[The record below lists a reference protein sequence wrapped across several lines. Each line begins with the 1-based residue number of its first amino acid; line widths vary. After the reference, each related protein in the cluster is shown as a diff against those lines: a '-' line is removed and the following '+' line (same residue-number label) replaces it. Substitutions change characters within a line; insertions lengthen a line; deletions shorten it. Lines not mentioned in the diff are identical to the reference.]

1 MDSELVS
8 RAQSPAEFL
17 KLLFERAKAKNPRL
31 SLRAWAKYL
40 GFSNHV
46 HLSLILSSQRQLN
59 SKVFSRIKSK
69 LSLSESETQRL
80 TLLML
85 RSRAETL
92 EEQALLDQS
101 LNQLQPQLPS
111 QTMTTDLLRVLRR
124 WSMLAL
130 LELFRLRDFR
140 SDPKWM
146 SRRLNGD
153 LSPEQVTET
162 LQALAR
168 LGVVRQ
174 RGQKWS
180 LIHSDVFRST
190 RPDQINPHLRVLQKQ
205 FFELGIESLEEVS
218 VDQRELSTFSFA
230 IDQTRVQEAKEYLRR
245 FRKEFAAHFEA
256 TEGDELY
263 QLNIQFFPLTNKK
276 GTIHDQ

>member
-1 MDSELVS
+1 MNSDLI
-8 RAQSPAEFL
+8 QSSQNPAEFL
-17 KLLFERAKAKNPRL
+17 QRVFERAKSRNPQL
-31 SLRAWAKYL
+31 SLRAWARHL

-46 HLSLILSSQRQLN
+46 HLSLLLSGKRQLN
-59 SKVFSRIKSK
+59 SKVFSRIKAK
-69 LSLSESETQRL
+69 LSLTETELHLL

-101 LNQLQPQLPS
+101 LTQLQPQLPS
-111 QTMTTDLLRVLRR
+111 QTITTDLLRVLRR

-130 LELFRLRDFR
+130 LELFRLKDFR

-153 LSPEQVTET
+153 LSAEQVTET

-174 RGQKWS
+174 KGQKWS
-180 LIHSDVFRST
+180 LIHSEVFRST
-190 RPDQINPHLRVLQKQ
+190 PPDQVSPHLRLLQKQ
-205 FFELGIESLEEVS
+205 FFELGIESLEETP

-256 TEGDELY
+256 QEGDELY
-263 QLNIQFFPLTNKK
+263 QLNVQFFPLTNKK
-276 GTIHDQ
+276 GNTYDQ